1 MASTHRNGK
10 TWALA
15 GFLKRINQG
24 ENPKLLRKEAK
35 QLAKNVAP
43 EDITAA
49 EQALIDEGYPS
60 QIAQQLS
67 ATFILLGL
75 HNERG
80 KNPGGALPNNH
91 ILQRIMVEHDLA
103 RCFLADLNEVLDDIS
118 NLNYLTDVSSEFRK
132 LSHIVG
138 HLSVIKEHIDREEDV
153 IFSYL
158 REHAGAGLCRIAQDD
173 HAKIK
178 IDTDNLVALI
188 KSVNHVRF
196 EDFKTWLVTIVRRL
210 SPLLLEH
217 LAYED
222 ELFWP
227 IALVIIDDL
236 KTWEK
241 MKTLCDEIGYCGSH
255 A

>member
-1 MASTHRNGK
+1 MASTHRSGK

-35 QLAKNVAP
+35 QLVKNVAP

-49 EQALIDEGYPS
+49 EQTLIDEGYPS
-60 QIAQQLS
+60 RIVQQLS

-75 HNERG
+75 HNLHREKSG
-80 KNPGGALPNNH
+80 DGLPDNH

-103 RCFLADLNEVLDDIS
+103 RCFLADLNELLDDIA
-118 NLNYLTDVSSEFRK
+118 NLKYLTDVSSEFRK
-132 LSHIVG
+132 LCHIVG
-138 HLSVIKEHIDREEDV
+138 HLSVTKEHIDREEDV
-153 IFSYL
+153 IFPYL
-158 REHAGAGLCRIAQDD
+158 RNHAGAGLCQIAQDD
-173 HAKIK
+173 HAKIR

-188 KSVNHVRF
+188 GSVNHVRF
-196 EDFKTWLVTIVRRL
+196 EDFKTWLAVIVRRL
-210 SPLLLEH
+210 SPLMLEH
-217 LAYED
+217 LSYED

-227 IALVIIDDL
+227 VALVIIDDL
-236 KTWEK
+236 KAWQK
-241 MKTLCDEIGYCGSH
+241 IKLLCDEIGYCGAH